1 MEYSLHQATIMQP
14 THAPVARANPTRA
27 QPDQGQPAADA
38 VEAPARDILR
48 LQRQVGNRAVA
59 ALIGGRRRVP
69 APASRAPNLVTIARS
84 PATDAIA
91 AIDNSAGP
99 DIKGAFDK
107 LTPLAMFDLLPA
119 LLTILQAGKLGTV
132 EANAS
137 AMAGPRMV
145 LAVKVVKLKQSA
157 VKLTEPIIDGLIDD
171 METFPPDQRSDMLR
185 FLGLTASITVNGF
198 EVTFAYTKGSTG
210 PSCEQDLLDAIA
222 WSKRMQAEYT
232 KAGAKKGMKTGT
244 DIENAVHG
252 SLAAQ
257 GVSTSV
263 AGSTS
268 SSGAVTIAA
277 TTMTKSQPIL
287 TRGTEIHEAE
297 HAAHTL
303 ALQKKHGGKTAAF
316 QKVWDSA
323 DDWWRDEVRAYS
335 TEIPFYQKVVAA
347 IKKLEKLKSP

>member
-1 MEYSLHQATIMQP
+1 MQP
-14 THAPVARANPTRA
+14 THEPGVRATPTPSQVEVPRPVSET
-27 QPDQGQPAADA
+27 AAL
-38 VEAPARDILR
+38 PARRILR
-48 LQRQVGNRAVA
+48 LQRQVGNAAVA
-59 ALIGGRRRVP
+59 ALIGGRHRAP
-69 APASRAPNLVTIARS
+69 APVSDVPNLVTIARS

-91 AIDNSAGP
+91 AIDNPAGA

-119 LLTILQAGKLGTV
+119 LLTILHAGKLATI

-137 AMAGPRMV
+137 AMAGPRML
-145 LAVKVVKLKQSA
+145 LAIKIVKLKQSA

-171 METFPPDQRSDMLR
+171 MQTFPPDQRTDMLR
-185 FLGLTASITVNGF
+185 FLGLTASITVDGF
-198 EVTFAYTKGSTG
+198 EVTLAYTKGSAG

-222 WSKRMQAEYT
+222 WSKKMQAEYT

-244 DIENAVHG
+244 DIENAVHA
-252 SLAAQ
+252 SMAAQ
-257 GVSTSV
+257 GVGLTV

-268 SSGAVTIAA
+268 SSGTVTITA

-303 ALQKKHGGKTAAF
+303 ALQKKYGGKTAAF

-323 DDWWRDEVRAYS
+323 GDWWRDEVRAYGS
-335 TEIPFYQKVVAA
+335 EIPFYEKVIAA